1 MEKDSAP
8 TDAASGMARSILL
21 CGVGGQGILLAAKV
35 VGAAAEISGL
45 DVAANEIHGMAQR
58 GGSVRAFVR
67 FGEGVRSPLVLEG
80 EADVLAAL
88 EPVEALR
95 WAHFLRPGGL
105 AVVNTRPVVP
115 VTVSSGKA
123 KYPAD
128 LDARLARVF
137 PRLVAC
143 DCEEEAIRL
152 GNAKLSNTILVGMLS
167 RDLPLPEE
175 AWRTALACCVK
186 PAFLDANLAAFAFGR
201 SL

>member
-1 MEKDSAP
+1 MHH
-8 TDAASGMARSILL
+8 SILL
-21 CGVGGQGILLAAKV
+21 CGVGGQGILLAAKI
-35 VGAAAEISGL
+35 VGAAAESAGL

-80 EADVLAAL
+80 EADAVAAL

-115 VTVSSGKA
+115 VTVSSGRA

-128 LDARLARVF
+128 LAERLARVF

-167 RDLPLPEE
+167 RALPLPEK
-175 AWRTALACCVK
+175 AWRTALERCVK
-186 PAFLDANLAAFAFGR
+186 PAFLEANLAAFDFGLSR
-201 SL
+201 AISVIAV

>member
-1 MEKDSAP
+1 MSH
-8 TDAASGMARSILL
+8 SILL
-21 CGVGGQGILLAAKV
+21 CGVGGQGILLAAKI
-35 VGAAAEISGL
+35 VGAAAESTGL
-45 DVAANEIHGMAQR
+45 PVVANEIHGMAQR
-58 GGSVRAFVR
+58 GGSVRAFVK
-67 FGEGVRSPLVLEG
+67 FGENVRSPLVLEG
-80 EADVLAAL
+80 TADVLAAL

-143 DCEEEAIRL
+143 DCEAEAIRL

-167 RDLPLPEE
+167 RALPLPAS
-175 AWRTALACCVK
+175 AWRTALQRCVK
-186 PAFLDANLAAFAFGR
+186 PAYLEANLAAFDFGLSR
-201 SL
+201 

>member
-1 MEKDSAP
+1 MSH
-8 TDAASGMARSILL
+8 SILL
-21 CGVGGQGILLAAKV
+21 CGVGGQGILLAAKI
-35 VGAAAEISGL
+35 VGAAAVTAGL

-80 EADVLAAL
+80 EADAVAAL

-95 WAHFLRPGGL
+95 WAHFLRPGGF

-143 DCEEEAIRL
+143 DCEAEAIRL

-167 RDLPLPEE
+167 RALPLPAS
-175 AWRTALACCVK
+175 AWRTALQRCVK
-186 PAFLDANLAAFAFGR
+186 PAYLEANLDAFAFGVSR
-201 SL
+201 AISAIAV